1 MTYVFDSTSG
11 ATFAQLQALVLTNA
25 FGATKYTEF
34 SKTFLNDAVTETCR
48 RLRLQR
54 TYWILAHDAD
64 GVVTMPTYP
73 FWLVEDVWRAEGT
86 AATSA
91 SPVSAQLYLQAG
103 TDKLDPN
110 PLQSPGELDG
120 YNRPAFYMAR
130 RAASPVTRYP
140 QLALTVVPA
149 GSAGVVAVAGL
160 VRPPVMV
167 NDGHTTGLGA
177 DLDWAVVCWT
187 RARLFALED
196 DPEMQQFMTAQFEDG
211 LRSASVGVVADGPA
225 VTPGTWE
232 DGVVADK
239 GR

>member
-1 MTYVFDSTSG
+1 MTYVFDSTTG

-34 SKTFLNDAVTETCR
+34 SKTFLNDAVTEACR

-54 TYWILAHDAD
+54 TYWILQHDAA
-64 GVVTMPTYP
+64 GVVSMPTYP
-73 FWLVEDVWRAEGT
+73 FWLVEEVWRAQPT
-86 AATSA
+86 AVTSI
-91 SPVSAQLYLQAG
+91 SPVSAQLYLQSV
-103 TDKLDPN
+103 TDKLEPN
-110 PLQSPGELDG
+110 PWQSPGELDG

-140 QLALTVVPA
+140 QVALTVVPA
-149 GSAGVVAVAGL
+149 GAVGRVAVAGL
-160 VRPPVMV
+160 VRPPIMA

-196 DPEMQQFMTAQFEDG
+196 DPEMQAFMSAQFEDG
-211 LRSASVGVVADGPA
+211 IRSAAVGVVADGPA
-225 VTPGTWE
+225 ITPGTWE

>member
-1 MTYVFDSTSG
+1 MTYVFDSTTG

-34 SKTFLNDAVTETCR
+34 SKTFLNDAVTEACR

-54 TYWILAHDAD
+54 TYWILGHGAD
-64 GVVTMPTYP
+64 GEVVMPTYP
-73 FWLVEDVWRAEGT
+73 FWLVEEVWRAAST
-86 AATSA
+86 ATSSV
-91 SPVSAQLYLQAG
+91 SPVSAQLFMQSV
-103 TDKLDPN
+103 TDKLEPN
-110 PLQSPGELDG
+110 PSQSPAALDG
-120 YNRPAFYMAR
+120 YNVPAFYMAR

-140 QLALTVVPA
+140 QIALTVVPA
-149 GSAGVVAVAGL
+149 AAEGRVAVAGL

-167 NDGHTTGLGA
+167 TDGDTTGLGA

-196 DPEMQQFMTAQFEDG
+196 DPEMQAFMTAQFEDG
-211 LRSASVGVVADGPA
+211 VRSAGVAVVADGPA

-232 DGVVADK
+232 DGFVADK